1 MPTKLSFAEGL
12 EAATKRVL
20 ELADQIPAPII
31 LIDGRAGSGKST
43 FAQQLKDRLFLQG
56 EPAPTLVSMDDLYP
70 GWEGLKEG
78 SLYLERNILHPLAQ
92 GRRASWQCWDWARG
106 ERGNPSEPGNGWRE
120 FEGANTLIIEGC
132 GSISKLASEASH
144 LKLWVQASESDRR
157 QRFHDR
163 DSGLFDQYWSIWAAQ
178 EDEFYESEKSK
189 DLADF
194 VITN

>member
-1 MPTKLSFAEGL
+1 MPRTLDFREGL
-12 EAATKRVL
+12 EAVTKQAL
-20 ELADQIPAPII
+20 ELADQTSSPII

-78 SLYLERNILHPLAQ
+78 SLYLERNILNPLAQ
-92 GRRASWQCWDWARG
+92 GRRASWQKWDWARG
-106 ERGNPSEPGNGWRE
+106 GRGNPSEPGNGWRE
-120 FEGANTLIIEGC
+120 FEGASTLIIEGC
-132 GSISKLASEASH
+132 GSISKLASHASH
-144 LKLWVQASESDRR
+144 LKIWVRASESERR

-163 DSGLFDQYWSIWAAQ
+163 DSGLFDQYWNIWAAQ

-194 VITN
+194 VIAN